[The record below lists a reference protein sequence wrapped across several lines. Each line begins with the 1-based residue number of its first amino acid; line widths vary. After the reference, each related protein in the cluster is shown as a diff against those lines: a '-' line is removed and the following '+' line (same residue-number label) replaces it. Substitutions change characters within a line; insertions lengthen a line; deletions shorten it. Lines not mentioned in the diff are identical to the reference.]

1 MHTHSLMCMTEN
13 CCLQDLHA
21 YNQDPKKRS
30 TYEKIKFH
38 ISPHIE
44 QQRLARRQQDSFE
57 REQRVRMSEEKKWE
71 EEYFRTDVHQKRV
84 ERYHEFANNLEEKR
98 MAEASRRI
106 EVVNKQNARYTDF
119 AERLRSKEAE
129 DDAIRLQ
136 KLQRHKVRYD
146 RFIEQES
153 KFRERF

>member
-57 REQRVRMSEEKKWE
+57 REQRVRMVRRILFCFILCLVSSVVLLTFTLQSEEKKWE

-84 ERYHEFANNLEEKR
+84 ERYHEFANNVRELYWHAAILLNFSLHCSLKKR
-98 MAEASRRI
+98 EW
-106 EVVNKQNARYTDF
+106 
-119 AERLRSKEAE
+119 
-129 DDAIRLQ
+129 Q
-136 KLQRHKVRYD
+136 KLRGGLRW
-146 RFIEQES
+146 
-153 KFRERF
+153 